1 MLRSLLVLVFTLWAE
16 PALGADPC
24 HQVGPNPQTVQDIQE
39 ATDPAATRA
48 VVVDTR
54 SLFSKGP
61 NIATMARV
69 LRGVANEPGE
79 KGWVGL
85 DITAGG
91 KFGTGAVNASVEG
104 EVDLEVSYLMSDENR
119 VIMGFDA
126 EAAIKAG
133 ISLAGIVDFG
143 GKVEMGGS
151 VVKLS
156 FADSASAA
164 AWLTQ
169 QLNDINRRTKY
180 KLYPKGSTYQPP
192 YVTPPVALTD
202 RWGAGGVYAEG
213 GVGDF
218 QLAGEGKLKRETRRF
233 QGVMDGLEVDITQIT
248 THKIG
253 QANLKVP
260 FRGGQ
265 AQVSYTYDSS
275 LVRNS
280 PFYYNNGPGIEHT
293 INIKVPLVS
302 KSKKISETPGD
313 ATHVPNEAT
322 QDLLL
327 NVFAA
332 IEKVAPAGTLAN
344 ANYKVFS
351 TLVDEAYS
359 NASKTSKIGADT
371 YITLTLDMN
380 YFGESDVSYSLMYQ
394 RLLIGGEQHL
404 GGEFNIKAV
413 KVGIDVHAGKT
424 ENVYE
429 RLGTDTISYFQR
441 QYVYATRDRPWSK
454 FAERNRAALEQLVR
468 NISTPGHRYHDERVA
483 DAYAK
488 GGFDKAMDKLQ
499 EIWRNE
505 NSQIARVRQDAIKL
519 ANLTTKWQWWY
530 GKEDLRKD
538 MSLIFSRY
546 PNRQQRQY
554 MWDLIDDYGGDP
566 AVIRELSKANTQGG
580 GWLRTWMLRIDTNRS

>member
-1 MLRSLLVLVFTLWAE
+1 MRRLLLALALVLWTV
-16 PALGADPC
+16 PAFADDNCIVNRPAK
-24 HQVGPNPQTVQDIQE
+24 QTIDDIQK
-39 ATDPAATRA
+39 ATDPAAA
-48 VVVDTR
+48 KSVVVNTR
-54 SLFSKGP
+54 SLFSRGP
-61 NIATMARV
+61 RV
-69 LRGVANEPGE
+69 STLTKVLQTVANEPGE

-91 KFGTGAVNASVEG
+91 KFGTGAVNGSVEG
-104 EVDLEVSYLMSDENR
+104 EVDLEVAYAMSDENR

-133 ISLAGIVDFG
+133 VSFAGIVDVG
-143 GKVEMGGS
+143 GKVEFGGS
-151 VVKLS
+151 VIKLS
-156 FADSASAA
+156 FPDAVSAA
-164 AWLTQ
+164 TWLTQ
-169 QLNDINRRTKY
+169 QLNDINRRTDY
-180 KLYPKGSTYQPP
+180 KLYPKGSGYVPP
-192 YVTPPVALTD
+192 FAKPPVALTD

-218 QLAGEGKLKRETRRF
+218 QLAGEGKLERETRRF
-233 QGVMDGLEVDITQIT
+233 QGVMDGQKVDITQIT

-265 AQVSYTYDSS
+265 ASVSYVYDSS
-275 LVRNS
+275 FVRNS

-293 INIKVPLVS
+293 ITIKIPLMA
-302 KSKKISETPGD
+302 KSKTLSKTAGE
-313 ATHVPNEAT
+313 PNAAT
-322 QDLLL
+322 QDLMV

-332 IEKVAPAGTLAN
+332 IEKVAPVGTLTN

-359 NASKTSKIGADT
+359 NASKANKIGAQT
-371 YITLTLDMN
+371 YLTLTLDMN
-380 YFGESDVSYSLMYQ
+380 YFGEGDGEYSLMYQ

-441 QYVYATRDRPWSK
+441 QYVYATRDRPWAE
-454 FAERNRAALEQLVR
+454 FAERNQGALEQLVQ
-468 NISTPGHRYHDERVA
+468 NVSTQGHRYFDKRVA
-483 DAYAK
+483 EAFQNGGYDK
-488 GGFDKAMDKLQ
+488 GLKKLQ
-499 EIWRNE
+499 EVWRNE
-505 NSQIARVRQDAIKL
+505 NSQIAKVREDAIKL
-519 ANLTTKWQWWY
+519 ANLTNKVQWWY
-530 GKEDLRKD
+530 GKENLKRD
-538 MSLIFSRY
+538 MAYIFGRH

-554 MWDLIDDYGGDP
+554 MWDLIDDYGGDQG
-566 AVIRELSKANTQGG
+566 VIRELSRQNTS
-580 GWLRTWMLRIDTNRS
+580 WSHNLRIWMRRINTNRN

>member
-1 MLRSLLVLVFTLWAE
+1 VTRVVLALILALWVT
-16 PALGADPC
+16 PALADDSC
-24 HQVGPNPQTVQDIQE
+24 IVKGVNKQTVTDIQK
-39 ATDPAATRA
+39 ATDPDATKA
-48 VVVDTR
+48 VVVNTR
-54 SLFSKGP
+54 SLFSTGP
-61 NIATMARV
+61 QIGTMSRV
-69 LRGVANEPGE
+69 LRAVANEPGE

-91 KFGTGAVNASVEG
+91 KFGTGAVNGSVEG
-104 EVDLEVSYLMSDENR
+104 EVDLEVSYGMSDENR

-151 VVKLS
+151 VIKLS

-164 AWLTQ
+164 AWLTR
-169 QLNDINRRTKY
+169 QLNDINRRTGY

-218 QLAGEGKLKRETRRF
+218 QLAGEGKLERETRRF
-233 QGVMDGLEVDITQIT
+233 QGVMDGQKVDVTQIT

-253 QANLKVP
+253 QVQLKVP

-265 AQVSYTYDSS
+265 AEVAYVYDSS

-280 PFYYNNGPGIEHT
+280 PFYFNNGPGIEHT
-293 INIKVPLVS
+293 VTIKVPLLS
-302 KSKKISETPGD
+302 KSKKLSETPGE
-313 ATHVPNEAT
+313 PNAAT
-322 QDLLL
+322 QDLLV

-332 IEKVAPAGTLAN
+332 IEKVAPAGTLTN

-351 TLVDEAYS
+351 TLVNEAYE
-359 NASKTSKIGADT
+359 NAGKTSKIGADT
-371 YITLTLDMN
+371 YLTLTLDMN
-380 YFGESDVSYSLMYQ
+380 YFGESDGSYSLMYQ

-454 FAERNRAALEQLVR
+454 FAERNQGALEQLVR
-468 NISTPGHRYHDERVA
+468 NISTKGHLYFDQRVA
-483 DAYAK
+483 DAYQK
-488 GGFDKAMDKLQ
+488 GGFDMALDKLQ

-505 NSQIARVRQDAIKL
+505 NSQIARVREDAIKL
-519 ANLTTKWQWWY
+519 AELTNKWQWWY
-530 GKEDLRKD
+530 GKEDLRRD
-538 MSLIFSRY
+538 MSYIFSRY

-566 AVIRELSKANTQGG
+566 AVIKELSKGNTVGG
-580 GWLRTWMLRIDTNRS
+580 NWLRIWMRRINTRGG

>member
-1 MLRSLLVLVFTLWAE
+1 MTRLVFALILALWAA
-16 PALGADPC
+16 PVLADDSC
-24 HQVGPNPQTVQDIQE
+24 IVKGVNKQTVTDIQK
-39 ATDPAATRA
+39 ATDPAATKS
-48 VVVDTR
+48 VVVNTR
-54 SLFSKGP
+54 SLFSTGP
-61 NIATMARV
+61 QIGTLSRV
-69 LRGVANEPGE
+69 LRAVANEPGE

-91 KFGTGAVNASVEG
+91 KFGTGAVNGSVEG
-104 EVDLEVSYLMSDENR
+104 EVDLEVSYAMSDENR

-151 VVKLS
+151 VIKLS

-164 AWLTQ
+164 AWLTR
-169 QLNDINRRTKY
+169 QLNDINRRTGY

-218 QLAGEGKLKRETRRF
+218 QLAGEGKLKRETRHF
-233 QGVMDGLEVDITQIT
+233 QGVMDGQKVDVTQIT

-253 QANLKVP
+253 QVQLKVP

-265 AQVSYTYDSS
+265 AEVAYVYDSS

-293 INIKVPLVS
+293 ITIKVPLLS
-302 KSKKISETPGD
+302 KSKKLSETPGE
-313 ATHVPNEAT
+313 PNAAT
-322 QDLLL
+322 QDLLV

-332 IEKVAPAGTLAN
+332 IEKVAPAGTLTN

-351 TLVDEAYS
+351 TLVDEAYK
-359 NASKTSKIGADT
+359 NAGKTSKIGADT
-371 YITLTLDMN
+371 YLTLTLDLN
-380 YFGESDVSYSLMYQ
+380 YFGESDGSYSMMYQ

-413 KVGIDVHAGKT
+413 KVGIDVSAGKT

-454 FAERNRAALEQLVR
+454 FAERNQGALEQLVR
-468 NISTPGHRYHDERVA
+468 NISTKGHRYFDQRVA
-483 DAYAK
+483 DAYQK
-488 GGFDKAMDKLQ
+488 GGYDAALDKLQ
-499 EIWRNE
+499 ENWRNE
-505 NSQIARVRQDAIKL
+505 NSQIAKVREDAIKL
-519 ANLTTKWQWWY
+519 AELTTKWQWWY

-538 MSLIFSRY
+538 MSTIFSRY

-566 AVIRELSKANTQGG
+566 AVIKELSKGNTVGG
-580 GWLRTWMLRIDTNRS
+580 NWLRIWMKRINTSGS